1 MTLGTFWERIETH
14 RETLEL
20 NSSKD
25 SGNHFGGCGISLG
38 KGPKVI
44 VFVEINDIEI
54 SLGDKTLFENLAVI
68 DLLGSSEGVAKCIEH
83 RLARRA

>member
-44 VFVEINDIEI
+44 VFVEGEMLEDI
-54 SLGDKTLFENLAVI
+54 L
-68 DLLGSSEGVAKCIEH
+68 
-83 RLARRA
+83 